1 MQDLNVI
8 VYCREG
14 SVDDAEL
21 KAYLQQFGEVIKV
34 RIVFCKC
41 TNMYKCV
48 CVCVCVC
55 VWGGGGGGK
64 QYAPG
69 PQCKGTLS
77 SVEVIQIHI
86 PL

>member
-34 RIVFCKC
+34 RIVVCMC

-48 CVCVCVC
+48 CVCLG
-55 VWGGGGGGK
+55 WGGSSLPR
-64 QYAPG
+64 APSVRG
-69 PQCKGTLS
+69 P
-77 SVEVIQIHI
+77 
-86 PL
+86 

>member
-34 RIVFCKC
+34 RIVFCKAIHPVSARGNPPSPNHDPF
-41 TNMYKCV
+41 TRKPRSHHVYS
-48 CVCVCVC
+48 
-55 VWGGGGGGK
+55 
-64 QYAPG
+64 
-69 PQCKGTLS
+69 TLG
-77 SVEVIQIHI
+77 
-86 PL
+86 

>member
-34 RIVFCKC
+34 RIVVCMCK
-41 TNMYKCV
+41 NMYKCV
-48 CVCVCVC
+48 CVFGVG
-55 VWGGGGGGK
+55 WGGGGGGRSLPR
-64 QYAPG
+64 APSVRG
-69 PQCKGTLS
+69 P
-77 SVEVIQIHI
+77 
-86 PL
+86 

>member
-34 RIVFCKC
+34 RIVVCMC

-48 CVCVCVC
+48 CVFGV
-55 VWGGGGGGK
+55 GGK
-64 QYAPG
+64 QFAPG
-69 PQCKGTLS
+69 PQRKGPLN

>member
-21 KAYLQQFGEVIKV
+21 KTYLQQFGEVIKV

-48 CVCVCVC
+48 CVCL
-55 VWGGGGGGK
+55 GGGK

-77 SVEVIQIHI
+77 SVEVIQIHV

>member
-34 RIVFCKC
+34 RIVVCIR

-55 VWGGGGGGK
+55 VFGGGGAKG
-64 QYAPG
+64 AVCPG
-69 PQCKGTLS
+69 PP
-77 SVEVIQIHI
+77 V
-86 PL
+86 

>member
-41 TNMYKCV
+41 TNVYK
-48 CVCVCVC
+48 CVCVC
-55 VWGGGGGGK
+55 VWGGGSSMP
-64 QYAPG
+64 QAPSV
-69 PQCKGTLS
+69 KG
-77 SVEVIQIHI
+77 H
-86 PL
+86 

>member
-8 VYCREG
+8 VYCRKG

-34 RIVFCKC
+34 RIVVCIR

-48 CVCVCVC
+48 CVCVCVF
-55 VWGGGGGGK
+55 WGRGK
-64 QYAPG
+64 KQFALG
-69 PQCKGTLS
+69 PQCKGPLNS
-77 SVEVIQIHI
+77 AEVIQIHI